1 MAEQYATRR
10 RPEVL
15 GALCLIVTLAI
26 GFCAC
31 GQATPVAPT
40 ATSTL
45 APTPSPTP
53 PPATS
58 VTLSG
63 RITET
68 PPTTWTEVAGAVFT
82 ISEGVNAG
90 KSVVADSFGY
100 YQLAGLT
107 PGSMTVSVT

>member
-1 MAEQYATRR
+1 
-10 RPEVL
+10 
-15 GALCLIVTLAI
+15 
-26 GFCAC
+26 
-31 GQATPVAPT
+31 T

-45 APTPSPTP
+45 APTPAPTP
-53 PPATS
+53 TPATS

-63 RITET
+63 RITQT

-107 PGSMTVSVT
+107 PGSMTVSVTAHEHVAASRNLVGNPDSAADFDWMLSPN